1 MFDFHTH
8 IYDDTRCPM
17 SFLLNVDVQDTGL
30 CGLTSGGGTN
40 GSSLPMGMPADFSC
54 GGVLLSVGLHPWR
67 TEGGWE
73 HWMPRLREWA
83 ERNCVVA
90 IGECGLD
97 VMRGASMDV
106 QMEAMRAQVEI
117 AAKVGK
123 PVIVHCVK
131 AMEQL
136 MVLRKEYVVT
146 CNSRGWKPQTWV
158 IHGFRGKPEQAK
170 QLMAKG
176 MRISLGHQYNIDTL
190 RYLFTCGCPFYL
202 ETDDC
207 HLPIEEI
214 YRQAS
219 IRLGVDVCRLVSRC
233 NPFVDLFR
241 PVTS

>member
-1 MFDFHTH
+1 MVLDFHTH
-8 IYDDTRCPM
+8 CLQAEHAII
-17 SFLLNVDVQDTGL
+17 N
-30 CGLTSGGGTN
+30 
-40 GSSLPMGMPADFSC
+40 ADACRFFPQAGKC
-54 GGVLLSVGLHPWR
+54 YSVGVHPWLA
-67 TEGGWE
+67 EQDAAAQWE
-73 HWMPRLREWA
+73 RVQALAAHPQ
-83 ERNCVVA
+83 VVA
-90 IGECGLD
+90 IGETGLD
-97 VMRGASMDV
+97 SLRGAPLAA
-106 QMEAMRAQVEI
+106 QMLLFEHHI
-117 AAKVGK
+117 ALANQVGK
-123 PVIVHCVK
+123 PLVVH
-131 AMEQL
+131 
-136 MVLRKEYVVT
+136 MVRTSQQVLQVWRRCQHHVP
-146 CNSRGWKPQTWV
+146 CA

>member
-1 MFDFHTH
+1 
-8 IYDDTRCPM
+8 
-17 SFLLNVDVQDTGL
+17 
-30 CGLTSGGGTN
+30 
-40 GSSLPMGMPADFSC
+40 
-54 GGVLLSVGLHPWR
+54 
-67 TEGGWE
+67 
-73 HWMPRLREWA
+73 
-83 ERNCVVA
+83 
-90 IGECGLD
+90 
-97 VMRGASMDV
+97 MDV

-190 RYLFTCGCPFYL
+190 RYLFTCGCSFS
-202 ETDDC
+202 T
-207 HLPIEEI
+207 
-214 YRQAS
+214 
-219 IRLGVDVCRLVSRC
+219 
-233 NPFVDLFR
+233 
-241 PVTS
+241 